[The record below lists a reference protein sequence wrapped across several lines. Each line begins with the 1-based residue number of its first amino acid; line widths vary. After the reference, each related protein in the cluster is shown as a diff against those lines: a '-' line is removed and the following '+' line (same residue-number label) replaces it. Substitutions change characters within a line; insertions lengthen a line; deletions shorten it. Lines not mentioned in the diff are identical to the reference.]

1 MIDGIDYYP
10 KAKKNSN
17 HKFKLWI
24 LFLLLMGVVAY
35 WYLDQKKSLE
45 KPKLTLIVIS
55 EPEIDQAVQ
64 TIPIVITPIQSKQK
78 IPQILENL
86 DEVMQTYNRENP

>member
-10 KAKKNSN
+10 REKKSN
-17 HKFKLWI
+17 NKFKLWI

-45 KPKLTLIVIS
+45 KPKSTLIVIS
-55 EPEIDQAVQ
+55 EPEIDQAVE
-64 TIPIVITPIQSKQK
+64 TIPVVITPIQSKQK

>member
-17 HKFKLWI
+17 NKFKLWI

-45 KPKLTLIVIS
+45 KPKSTLIVIS
-55 EPEIDQAVQ
+55 EPEIDQAVE
-64 TIPIVITPIQSKQK
+64 TIPVVITPIQSKQK

>member
-10 KAKKNSN
+10 REKKSN
-17 HKFKLWI
+17 HKFKLWV
-24 LFLLLMGVVAY
+24 LFLLLMGVFSY

-45 KPKLTLIVIS
+45 KPKSTLIVIS
-55 EPEIDQAVQ
+55 EPEIYQAVE
-64 TIPIVITPIQSKQK
+64 TIPVVITPIQSKQK
-78 IPQILENL
+78 TPEMLENL

>member
-10 KAKKNSN
+10 IEKKSN
-17 HKFKLWI
+17 NKFKLWV
-24 LFLLLMGVVAY
+24 LFLLLMGVFSY

-45 KPKLTLIVIS
+45 KPKSTLIVIS
-55 EPEIDQAVQ
+55 EPEIDQAVE
-64 TIPIVITPIQSKQK
+64 TIPVVITPIQSKQK
-78 IPQILENL
+78 IPQMLENL

>member
-10 KAKKNSN
+10 REKKSN
-17 HKFKLWI
+17 NKFKLWV
-24 LFLLLMGVVAY
+24 LFLLLMGVAAY
-35 WYLDQKKSLE
+35 WYFDHKQSLD
-45 KPKLTLIVIS
+45 KPRSTLIVIS
-55 EPEIDQAVQ
+55 EPEIEQAVE

-78 IPQILENL
+78 TPKMLENL

>member
-10 KAKKNSN
+10 REKKSN
-17 HKFKLWI
+17 NKFKLWV
-24 LFLLLMGVVAY
+24 LFVLLMSVAAY
-35 WYLDQKKSLE
+35 WYLDHKQSLE
-45 KPKLTLIVIS
+45 KPKSTLIVIS

-78 IPQILENL
+78 TPQMLENL

>member
-10 KAKKNSN
+10 REKKSN
-17 HKFKLWI
+17 NKFKLWV
-24 LFLLLMGVVAY
+24 LFLLLMGVFSY

-45 KPKLTLIVIS
+45 KPKSTLIVIS
-55 EPEIDQAVQ
+55 EPEIDQAVE
-64 TIPIVITPIQSKQK
+64 TIPVVITPIQSKQK

>member
-1 MIDGIDYYP
+1 MIDGVDYYP
-10 KAKKNSN
+10 RVKKSNS
-17 HKFKLWI
+17 KLKLWV
-24 LFLLLMGVVAY
+24 LFLLLIGAISY
-35 WYLDQKKSLE
+35 WYYNNKQGSE
-45 KPKLTLIVIS
+45 KPKSTLIVIS

-78 IPQILENL
+78 TPQMLENL

>member
-10 KAKKNSN
+10 REKKSN
-17 HKFKLWI
+17 NKFKLWV
-24 LFLLLMGVVAY
+24 LFVLLMSVAAY

-45 KPKLTLIVIS
+45 KPKSTLIVIS
-55 EPEIDQAVQ
+55 EPEIDQAVE
-64 TIPIVITPIQSKQK
+64 TIPVVITPIQSKQK

>member
-10 KAKKNSN
+10 EEKKSN
-17 HKFKLWI
+17 NKFKLWV
-24 LFLLLMGVVAY
+24 LFLLLMGVFSY

-45 KPKLTLIVIS
+45 KPKSTLIVIS
-55 EPEIDQAVQ
+55 EPEIDQAVE
-64 TIPIVITPIQSKQK
+64 TIPVVITPIQSKQK

>member
-10 KAKKNSN
+10 EEKKSN
-17 HKFKLWI
+17 NKFKLWV
-24 LFLLLMGVVAY
+24 LFLLLMGVVSY
-35 WYLDQKKSLE
+35 WYLDHKQSLE
-45 KPKLTLIVIS
+45 KPKSTLIVIS

-78 IPQILENL
+78 TPKMLEIL

>member
-10 KAKKNSN
+10 REKKSN
-17 HKFKLWI
+17 NKFKLWV
-24 LFLLLMGVVAY
+24 LFLLLMGVFSY

-45 KPKLTLIVIS
+45 KPKSTLIVIS

-78 IPQILENL
+78 TPQMLENL

>member
-10 KAKKNSN
+10 REKKSN
-17 HKFKLWI
+17 NKFKLWV
-24 LFLLLMGVVAY
+24 LFVLLMSVAAY
-35 WYLDQKKSLE
+35 WYLDHKQSLE
-45 KPKLTLIVIS
+45 KPKSTLIVIS
-55 EPEIDQAVQ
+55 EPEIDQAVK

-78 IPQILENL
+78 TPQMLENL